1 MKRIGEIDL
10 FRVVAIVL
18 MVVFH
23 FVFDLNEFAKI
34 NINYENGFWYYV
46 GRAAALLFIT
56 ISGISSNLSKKPI
69 KNAIKLFIYAMV
81 ITAVTYFV
89 FGDMYVRFG
98 ILHFLAVM
106 TLLSLVLNKANTI
119 LLILIQIL
127 SFFIYLYSLKIR
139 IGTFYLIPLGFM
151 YYGFSSVDYYPIFP
165 YIIYYIL
172 GILIFRFIYS
182 KDKRILPVE
191 IKSNLIRIISQRSL
205 EIYIL
210 HQPILLGLIF
220 LVSKFV

>member
-18 MVVFH
+18 MVAFH

-34 NINYENGFWYYV
+34 NINYESGFWYYV
-46 GRAAALLFIT
+46 GRAAAILFIT
-56 ISGISSNLSKKPI
+56 VSGISSNLSKKPI
-69 KNAIKLFIYAMV
+69 KNAIKLFVFATV
-81 ITAVTYFV
+81 ISVATYFV
-89 FGDMYVRFG
+89 FADMYVRFG

-106 TLLSLVLNKANTI
+106 TLLSLVLNKTNTI
-119 LLILIQIL
+119 LLILIQFL
-127 SFFIYLYSLKIR
+127 SYIIYLFSIKRR

-165 YIIYYIL
+165 YIIYYIF
-172 GILIFRFIYS
+172 GILIYRLIYS
-182 KDKRILPVE
+182 KGKRILPFE
-191 IKSNLIRIISQRSL
+191 IKSNIISTISKKSL

-210 HQPILLGLIF
+210 HQPIILALFF
-220 LVSKFV
+220 LVSKLV

>member
-98 ILHFLAVM
+98 ILNFLAVM

-172 GILIFRFIYS
+172 GILIFRFIYL